1 MQLFF
6 KGIVLLAAMIFVSC
20 PGKPA
25 AVSGLTID
33 RTELNLKLGQEQTV
47 NASVLPGEADEKGIR
62 WTSDAPQTVSVAGG
76 RIRGVL
82 PGTATVTAETVDG
95 GFRQQCRVTVAD
107 EVYIPD
113 PLFRSYLFSL
123 FGENSDTGENQIDL
137 DADGIITL
145 KEAEAVTVI
154 HCYKLSNTP
163 SEEKIADLTG
173 LEYFVNLEEL
183 ACHYNKIESLDLR
196 SLSKLRR
203 LYCFDNRLRELDLS
217 GNPLLTEVSCGGNAL
232 KQLSLEANPFLVTVD
247 AGECR
252 LEELDLTGL
261 PELEYLVCSQNRLR
275 SLDVSRNPK
284 LIHLSCYNNYMD
296 RLDARNCPNLDFLWC
311 GQQINEA
318 EGMYNLK
325 LSLYLPRSLWDRWE
339 SDETWG
345 KPGSDGYPAETANT
359 WVTLIKE

>member
-47 NASVLPGEADEKGIR
+47 NASVLPGEAGEKGIR

-82 PGTATVTAETVDG
+82 PGTATVTAETIDG
-95 GFRQQCRVTVAD
+95 GFRRQCRVTVAD

-123 FGENSDTGENQIDL
+123 FGENSETGEKQIDL

-145 KEAEAVTVI
+145 KEAETVTVI

-217 GNPLLTEVSCGGNAL
+217 GNPLLTEVSCGGNNAL
-232 KQLSLEANPFLVTVD
+232 KQLSLESNRLLNTVD

-252 LEELDLTGL
+252 LEKLDLTGL

-275 SLDVSRNPK
+275 SLDVSRNP
-284 LIHLSCYNNYMD
+284 N
-296 RLDARNCPNLDFLWC
+296 
-311 GQQINEA
+311 
-318 EGMYNLK
+318 
-325 LSLYLPRSLWDRWE
+325 
-339 SDETWG
+339 
-345 KPGSDGYPAETANT
+345 
-359 WVTLIKE
+359 

>member
-47 NASVLPGEADEKGIR
+47 NASVLPGEAGEKGIR
-62 WTSDAPQTVSVAGG
+62 WSSDAPQTVSVADG

-113 PLFRSYLFSL
+113 PLFRSYLLSL
-123 FGENSDTGENQIDL
+123 FGENADTGEVQIDA
-137 DADGIITL
+137 DADGIITM
-145 KEAEAVTVI
+145 KEAEAVRVV
-154 HCYKLSNTP
+154 HCYKAINTP
-163 SEEKIADLTG
+163 PEEKISDLTG

-183 ACHYNKIESLDLR
+183 ACHYNKIESLNLR

-232 KQLSLEANPFLVTVD
+232 KQLSLESNRLLVTVD

-252 LEELDLTGL
+252 LEKLDLTGL

-318 EGMYNLK
+318 EGLYNLK

-339 SDETWG
+339 SDEKWG

-359 WVTLIKE
+359 WVTLVKE